1 MNLLQFGWRA
11 VTDNRPFIKDVVSGV
26 AGMSR
31 LHVALFIAE
40 AKLEKAR
47 LQRKALLSILGGV
60 LLLMALLFFV
70 IAIMVSAWDT
80 PYRLHVLY
88 GVPLLFAIGGGIA
101 LTMAANKKNAA
112 PPFQRTSAELKKDAD
127 WLMGLL

>member
-1 MNLLQFGWRA
+1 M
-11 VTDNRPFIKDVVSGV
+11 TDNRPFIKDVVSGV

-31 LHVALFIAE
+31 LHVELFIAE

-47 LQRKALLSILGGV
+47 LQRKAVLSIVGGV
-60 LLLMALLFFV
+60 LVFIAILFF
-70 IAIMVSAWDT
+70 IAAIMVSAWDT

-88 GVPLLFAIGGGIA
+88 GVPLLLAIGGGIA
-101 LTMAANKKNAA
+101 LTMAADKKNAT